1 MDVFFVYL
9 ISAVIGLI
17 ILYACVRWIDFG
29 FTKLEDKRRYK
40 MAKGCIRCYNHG
52 QKQLAKS
59 AMRTIND
66 NIFNMFG
73 KIGDL

>member
-40 MAKGCIRCYNHG
+40 MVKGCIRCYNH
-52 QKQLAKS
+52 
-59 AMRTIND
+59 
-66 NIFNMFG
+66 
-73 KIGDL
+73 